1 MLIMAIVLHAARATH
16 DWWGPGVRRGERMY
30 HVLSDVIGPEGSREL
45 RAFVQG
51 CGLRPEWVQYP
62 GTYREH
68 FDAPPRVL
76 ECMLGRGARLVM
88 NRELG
93 TLLATKRE
101 ALGRAAPQRNDRGM
115 RDDAS

>member
-1 MLIMAIVLHAARATH
+1 MAIVLHAALATH

-30 HVLSDVIGPEGSREL
+30 HVLSDQLGAEGSREL
-45 RAFVQG
+45 RAFVRQ

-68 FDAPPRVL
+68 FDAPPNAA
-76 ECMLGRGARLVM
+76 ECMFGRGAKLVT

-93 TLLATKRE
+93 TLLATKRA
-101 ALGRAAPQRNDRGM
+101 ALEGGAPLR
-115 RDDAS
+115 

>member
-1 MLIMAIVLHAARATH
+1 MAIVVHAARATR

-30 HVLSDVIGPEGSREL
+30 HVLSDMPGAEGSHEL
-45 RAFVQG
+45 RKFVRL

-68 FDAPPRVL
+68 FDAPPSAA
-76 ECMLGRGARLVM
+76 ECMLGRGAKLVT

-93 TLLATKRE
+93 VLLVTKRA
-101 ALGRAAPQRNDRGM
+101 ALEGGATP
-115 RDDAS
+115 S